1 MMVGP
6 TPRCSPGSGIS
17 QDVSWAGISEALPSW
32 WPGSRGKG
40 NVVLALLIRLGF
52 SLRRAFRRGGGR
64 GWGRCGRFTGS
75 GYPRYVHHL
84 GNTFVAL
91 YVHPVGSTFRF
102 GASDVGNGGA
112 SYVGSGAFPTWEAG
126 FCFLSLSAS
135 QAVLPRLARNG
146 AGSNRTSSQR
156 KYSRFGGSNSPSA
169 LARSCCQALSGA
181 NEEPSPCRQ
190 RPNCLAGAGR

>member
-1 MMVGP
+1 MKCLRIDVANLG
-6 TPRCSPGSGIS
+6 RDDGRANAEVFPGSGIS

-40 NVVLALLIRLGF
+40 NVVLALLIRTRFLSPESFQKGRRERLGT
-52 SLRRAFRRGGGR
+52 LREI
-64 GWGRCGRFTGS
+64 TGS

-102 GASDVGNGGA
+102 GASDVGNGDA

-126 FCFLSLSAS
+126 FCFLSLSRPKPYS
-135 QAVLPRLARNG
+135 PFG
-146 AGSNRTSSQR
+146 A
-156 KYSRFGGSNSPSA
+156 
-169 LARSCCQALSGA
+169 
-181 NEEPSPCRQ
+181 EWCRVKQ
-190 RPNCLAGAGR
+190 NVVPAQILTGWRV